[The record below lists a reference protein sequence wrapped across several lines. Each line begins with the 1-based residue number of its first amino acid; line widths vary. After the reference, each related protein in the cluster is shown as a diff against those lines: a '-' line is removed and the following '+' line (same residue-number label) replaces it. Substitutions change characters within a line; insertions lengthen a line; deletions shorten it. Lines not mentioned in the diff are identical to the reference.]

1 MVCSCAMSSDCVWL
15 QVTFCSCVNETT
27 LFSFLRSLLHK
38 NGRSLHFTKIFVK
51 IQLGDRMV
59 VNDYWTWLSQNIVID
74 LLATEKSWF
83 STQPC
88 PVILL
93 LIIHKNI
100 RTICTFCFFY
110 FVFVLRISFKF
121 ILIWCRFW
129 SPDPVCYINKI
140 STCCWGYTF
149 CFCVL
154 CKPFS
159 SLSLGQGENFRK
171 SFLKMMDW
179 KLVSF
184 HILKKINY

>member
-1 MVCSCAMSSDCVWL
+1 MVCSCAMSSDCVYL
-15 QVTFCSCVNETT
+15 QITFCSCVNETT
-27 LFSFLRSLLHK
+27 RFSFLRSVLHV
-38 NGRSLHFTKIFVK
+38 NGRWLHFLQIFVK

-100 RTICTFCFFY
+100 STICTFCFFY

-184 HILKKINY
+184 HILKKIN